1 MLDGSCISDQ
11 NYTNTLDAT
20 ITLGLYQRIATVSYD
35 KTNFSIIDVRNIE
48 NYTSSTSEELILDFQ
63 KMFTIMYPPLSNI
76 IDEVTGIVLH
86 PSEIWP
92 DLAYWSSVFCVQS
105 ELTAAKWL
113 EIHGFPTYSEGKQD
127 LLEGLMTIPIQFGT
141 MLWQFVDIKGV
152 PSTLNTTANFSTV
165 TYRPR
170 SPIWPVALFAT
181 MVFSL
186 VLWAIAC
193 LIYIHF
199 AGNVE
204 EEANEHVKNAFEA
217 GNPYDVDDKGFF
229 KVLWIF
235 IKRPFSGKP
244 REKSRALNP
253 VVAKKVK
260 KNVVAD
266 EKKVKKNGAAK
277 KKEETF
283 LIVRDIK
290 EGEL

>member
-1 MLDGSCISDQ
+1 
-11 NYTNTLDAT
+11 
-20 ITLGLYQRIATVSYD
+20 
-35 KTNFSIIDVRNIE
+35 
-48 NYTSSTSEELILDFQ
+48 
-63 KMFTIMYPPLSNI
+63 MFTIMYPPLSNI
-76 IDEVTGIVLH
+76 ISELAGIIEH

-113 EIHGFPTYSEGKQD
+113 EIHGFPTYSEGRQD

-141 MLWQFVDIKGV
+141 MLWQFVDIGGV

-170 SPIWPVALFAT
+170 SPIWPVALFAI
-181 MVFSL
+181 MAFSL
-186 VLWAIAC
+186 ILWAIAC

-199 AGNVE
+199 AGNIE
-204 EEANEHVKNAFEA
+204 DEGNDHVKNAFKT

-229 KVLWIF
+229 EVLWIF
-235 IKRPFSGKP
+235 IKRPFSGKY

-260 KNVVAD
+260 KNMAAD
-266 EKKVKKNGAAK
+266 EKKVKKRGVA
-277 KKEETF
+277 KKEEAF
-283 LIVRDIK
+283 LIVRDDIK
-290 EGEL
+290 EES

>member
-1 MLDGSCISDQ
+1 MLDGSCITDQ

-20 ITLGLYQRIATVSYD
+20 ISLGLYQRVATVSYD
-35 KTNFSIIDVRNIE
+35 KTNFSIIDVKSID
-48 NYTSSTSEELILDFQ
+48 NYTSTTSEELVSDFQ

-76 IDEVTGIVLH
+76 FDELLGIAEH

-113 EIHGFPTYSEGKQD
+113 EIHGFPTWQTGKQD

-141 MLWQFVDIKGV
+141 MLWQFVDIQGV
-152 PSTLNTTANFSTV
+152 PPNLATTANFSTV

-170 SPIWPVALFAT
+170 SPIWPVALFAI
-181 MVFSL
+181 MAFCL

-193 LIYIHF
+193 LIYIQF
-199 AGNVE
+199 AGDVKE
-204 EEANEHVKNAFEA
+204 EENPHVKNAFKT

-229 KVLWIF
+229 KILWIF
-235 IKRPFSGKP
+235 IKLPFGGKA

-253 VVAKKVK
+253 VVARKVK
-260 KNVVAD
+260 KNVED
-266 EKKVKKNGAAK
+266 GE
-277 KKEETF
+277 KEETF
-283 LIVRDIK
+283 LIVRDDI
-290 EGEL
+290 